1 MNNEEFIEMNNKT
14 EEVSTRAKIEAQKQK
29 LDNKQKIFIK
39 SVKVVTE
46 CKPVNNNSFVKSLKN
61 NN

>member
-1 MNNEEFIEMNNKT
+1 MNNEEFIEMNNKI

-39 SVKVVTE
+39 SVKVVAE
-46 CKPVNNNSFVKSLKN
+46 CKPVNNNSFVKRLKK
-61 NN
+61 

>member
-39 SVKVVTE
+39 SG
-46 CKPVNNNSFVKSLKN
+46 
-61 NN
+61 

>member
-1 MNNEEFIEMNNKT
+1 MNNEEFIEMSNKT

>member
-14 EEVSTRAKIEAQKQK
+14 EEVSTRAKIEAQKQE